1 MAEQEFGEVI
11 EIQGPRIKVRMKQHT
26 ACNSCGHKAVCFPL
40 GRERILIARAEPGMH
55 TGDKV
60 SIFFP
65 SGPSIISSLLIF
77 VGSVFVPLL
86 TWLIAELAR
95 APRWA
100 VFTLAGGAL
109 LVYWIFLFF
118 LNRRLK
124 NSGWFLPRASKVEEE
139 EVVKE
144 VAE

>member
-1 MAEQEFGEVI
+1 MKDEEFGEVI
-11 EIQGPRIKVRMKQHT
+11 EIQGSRIKVRMKQYT
-26 ACNSCGHKAVCFPL
+26 TCASCGHKGVCFPV
-40 GRERILIARAEPGMH
+40 GRERILIARFEPGMH

-65 SGPSIISSLLIF
+65 SGPSIISSLLIV

-86 TWLIAELAR
+86 TWLIAELAK

-100 VFTLAGGAL
+100 VFTLAAAAL
-109 LVYWIFLFF
+109 LVYWVFLFF

-124 NSGWFLPRASKVEEE
+124 NSGWFLPRASKAE
-139 EVVKE
+139 EVVKGT
-144 VAE
+144 AK